1 MHLTS
6 SQVPLSADVEVWI
19 SSLLSSLHSSLH
31 QLLMAAITHEGS
43 SFSLEEC
50 AHQSITQVANMA
62 LYFQWARECEQVR
75 V

>member
-1 MHLTS
+1 
-6 SQVPLSADVEVWI
+6 
-19 SSLLSSLHSSLH
+19 
-31 QLLMAAITHEGS
+31 MAAITHEGS
-43 SFSLEEC
+43 SFSIEEC